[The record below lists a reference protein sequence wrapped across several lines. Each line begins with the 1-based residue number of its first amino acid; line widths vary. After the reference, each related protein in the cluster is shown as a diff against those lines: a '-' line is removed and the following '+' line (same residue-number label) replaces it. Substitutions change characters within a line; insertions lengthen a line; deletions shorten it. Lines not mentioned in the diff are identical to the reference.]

1 VKEEDTVTVGHV
13 VASIIDKSSDS
24 SGGEHQDSSLAA
36 GGQSDTN
43 TSQNATAITDDVAP
57 VVEKARVPSISFPRR
72 RTPQGDVISL
82 LPAGQA
88 AEYANPA
95 FASSFASSPTTTKS
109 TTKSTTTTATQA
121 APIRSAPE
129 PPRLFLKVPPRT
141 GPAVR
146 RPSALR
152 KELSDREIEAIM
164 LGGLND

>member
-1 VKEEDTVTVGHV
+1 MTVGHV
-13 VASIIDKSSDS
+13 VASITDKSSDS
-24 SGGEHQDSSLAA
+24 PKGERQDSSQAA
-36 GGQSDTN
+36 RGESN
-43 TSQNATAITDDVAP
+43 TKKTSSQNGAFAP
-57 VVEKARVPSISFPRR
+57 VVESARTPSISFPRR

-95 FASSFASSPTTTKS
+95 VSSSPTTSK
-109 TTKSTTTTATQA
+109 TTTTTQA

-129 PPRLFLKVPPRT
+129 PPRLFLKVPPRN
-141 GPAVR
+141 GAAVR